1 VSHLQQ
7 ERVELLQELHHQARS
22 ALLDKDINSARQVDA
37 VHEEVVAEEA
47 KSGKSRPS
55 TAFHGDNCYPYD
67 SVYLL
72 LLLDASARQVL
83 PVLLPTI
90 YDKSFNNYTIASSI
104 ITQKKITNPVLT

>member
-55 TAFHGDNCYPYD
+55 N
-67 SVYLL
+67 
-72 LLLDASARQVL
+72 
-83 PVLLPTI
+83 
-90 YDKSFNNYTIASSI
+90 
-104 ITQKKITNPVLT
+104 